1 MESDRRRGAV
11 ELASSHLLTACAT
24 FAAIA
29 PFVGIGSEIL
39 PGSLGLAP
47 TTLADHAG
55 LVTAFILNIAVI
67 IFGWR
72 RSRDLSSALAANAEA
87 EQRAHE
93 SAYSDH
99 VTGLANRR
107 MLVRRLDELLLLTG
121 RVAILILLDI
131 DHFKKVNDLF
141 GHGVGVRRRAFVG
154 ETLRAQVPADACCA
168 RLGGDEFAILIP
180 GPTGR
185 EAIESIAEAIV
196 TRLREPVR
204 LESVVAHISASVG
217 ISEVDAA
224 TDTPEPAL
232 RRS

>member
-107 MLVRRLDELLLLTG
+107 MLVRRLDELLQMRG
-121 RVAILILLDI
+121 REAILILLDL
-131 DHFKKVNDLF
+131 DHFKKVNDLY
-141 GHGVGVRRRAFVG
+141 GHGIGDRLLAFVG
-154 ETLRAQVPADACCA
+154 ETLRAQVPGDACCA

-180 GPTGR
+180 GPAGR
-185 EAIESIAEAIV
+185 GAGGAGAGAGGA
-196 TRLREPVR
+196 RRRGPGPRE
-204 LESVVAHISASVG
+204 
-217 ISEVDAA
+217 
-224 TDTPEPAL
+224 
-232 RRS
+232 

>member
-1 MESDRRRGAV
+1 MKSDRRSSAV
-11 ELASSHLLTACAT
+11 ELASSHLITTCAT

-29 PFVGIGSEIL
+29 TFVGIGSEIL

-72 RSRDLSSALAANAEA
+72 RSRDLTAALSANAEA

-107 MLVRRLDELLLLTG
+107 MLVRRLDELLHTPG
-121 RVAILILLDI
+121 REAILILLDL
-131 DHFKKVNDLF
+131 DHFKKVNDLY
-141 GHGVGVRRRAFVG
+141 GHGIGDRLLAFVG
-154 ETLRAQVPADACCA
+154 ETLQAQEPGDACCA
-168 RLGGDEFAILIP
+168 WLGGDEFAILIP
-180 GPTGR
+180 GPSDR
-185 EAIESIAEAIV
+185 EAIEAMAEAIV
-196 TRLREPVR
+196 TRLRAPVR
-204 LESVVAHISASVG
+204 LE
-217 ISEVDAA
+217 
-224 TDTPEPAL
+224 
-232 RRS
+232 